1 MSSPVPFRRRQG
13 PPVLLLGLLCAMAP
27 MAIDLY
33 VPALPVIASSLET
46 SPAAVGVTLSANV
59 AGLAAGQ
66 LLLGS
71 LSDVLGRRRP
81 LLAGLFVFALASL
94 GCALATSL
102 EVLTILRFLQ
112 GLAGAAGP
120 VLGRAIARDLYS
132 GSRLAQ
138 LFGTLSLV
146 MGIAPVCAPVLGGG
160 LLRVS
165 SWHGLF
171 GALALVGAVLAWW
184 SVRSMPET
192 LPPEERTNTGPSDL
206 FRAYGRLL
214 GNRTFRAYTLT
225 LGALFAILFA
235 YIAGASFVLQS
246 RYDLTPTAASAVFAL
261 VAACMVA
268 GGTAT
273 GRLARRTT
281 PQRILSVATVVLV
294 LGGTGVL
301 AGAWAGAPLA
311 VFLIP
316 LVVQIAAFGFAAP
329 CCTTLAMSGQSGAS
343 GSASALLG
351 ATQFA
356 TGALVTPLVGL
367 GDADPALAMACVM
380 TGAAVVTAVG
390 ARIAR
395 RAAAPQRRIPSQTR

>member
-1 MSSPVPFRRRQG
+1 MPSPVISRRQG
-13 PPVLLLGLLCAMAP
+13 PPILLLGLLCAMAP

-33 VPALPVIASSLET
+33 VPALPVIAISLET

-59 AGLAAGQ
+59 AGLAVGQ
-66 LLLGS
+66 LLMGS

-81 LLAGLFVFALASL
+81 LLAGLLVFALASL
-94 GCALATSL
+94 GCALAPSL
-102 EVLTILRFLQ
+102 AVLTVLRLLQ

-171 GALALVGAVLAWW
+171 VALAIVGAVLALW

-192 LPPEERTNTGPSDL
+192 LPPGQRTSAGPSDV
-206 FRAYGRLL
+206 FRVYGRLL
-214 GNRTFRAYTLT
+214 GNRTFRAYALT
-225 LGALFAILFA
+225 LGALFAVLFA
-235 YIAGASFVLQS
+235 YIAGAAFVLQS
-246 RYDLTPTAASAVFAL
+246 GYGLTPTATGAVFAL

-268 GGTAT
+268 GGAAT
-273 GRLARRTT
+273 GRLARRTA
-281 PQRILSVATVVLV
+281 PQRILARATAVLV
-294 LGGTGVL
+294 LTGAGVL
-301 AGAWAGAPLA
+301 TASWAGAPLP

-316 LVVQIAAFGFAAP
+316 LVAQIAAFGLAAP

-367 GDADPALAMACVM
+367 GDADQGLTMACVM
-380 TGAAVVTAVG
+380 TGAAVVAATGV
-390 ARIAR
+390 RIAR
-395 RAAAPQRRIPSQTR
+395 RAAHRSPLAPSQAR

>member
-1 MSSPVPFRRRQG
+1 MTSRPQA
-13 PPVLLLGLLCAMAP
+13 PPILLLGLLCAMAP

-33 VPALPVIASSLET
+33 VPALPAIASSLET
-46 SPAAVGVTLSANV
+46 TPAAVGITLSANV
-59 AGLAAGQ
+59 AGLAVGQ
-66 LLLGS
+66 LLMGS

-94 GCALATSL
+94 GCALASSL
-102 EVLTILRFLQ
+102 AVLTVLRFLQ

-171 GALALVGAVLAWW
+171 TALAVVGAVLALW
-184 SVRSMPET
+184 SARSMPET
-192 LPPEERTNTGPSDL
+192 LPPGQRTSTGPSDV

-214 GNRTFRAYTLT
+214 GNRTFRAYALT
-225 LGALFAILFA
+225 LGALFAVLFA
-235 YIAGASFVLQS
+235 YVAGASFVLQNG
-246 RYDLTPTAASAVFAL
+246 YGLTPTAASAVFAL
-261 VAACMVA
+261 VAAGMVA
-268 GGTAT
+268 GGAAT

-281 PQRILSVATVVLV
+281 PRRILAGATAVLV
-294 LGGTGVL
+294 VAGAGVL
-301 AGAWAGAPLA
+301 AAAWAAAPLA
-311 VFLIP
+311 VLLVP
-316 LVVQIAAFGFAAP
+316 LLAQIAAFGFAVP
-329 CCTTLAMSGQSGAS
+329 CCTTLAMSGQSGAT

-351 ATQFA
+351 VTQFT

-367 GDADPALAMACVM
+367 GGADPALAMACVM
-380 TGAAVVTAVG
+380 TGAAVLAATG
-390 ARIAR
+390 ARLAR
-395 RAAAPQRRIPSQTR
+395 RVATPGHPGPADRTH